1 MKIAVYSG
9 DYDGDIQATTDNQ
22 VFLRCRYDNLPI
34 TYSKSNVKKKKIKES
49 NLYKAD
55 LDSFNTDIGGITNY
69 STSFYDVLNKYY
81 DLLIQE
87 PNNEYYKKCYDEII
101 ERLKITRKQ
110 QGNAIDRAKGIKA
123 DKYPS
128 TWINRQKITPED
140 SLDVIKQKN
149 FLNDIC
155 GDKKPYFFKYR
166 YMNSNH
172 KHNEYKIS
180 RENYCYSTFKK
191 HLKEVLT
198 TPLEQLSE
206 EEKEFIDI
214 YYKYVPLIDYNSPM
228 NKICHYMEDNLKE
241 LKQITR
247 LKTPIEVI
255 DLMRTQVITSEEK
268 IDKIKELCRMY
279 FEKRTE
285 LKKCQKTQDNKTLTN
300 EDFST
305 IEQYAKHL
313 REVAFEFFG
322 DTEDIANTV
331 IETCYI
337 RNYRQSKSF
346 AWNVFGKYI
355 VQNIVRN
362 SNSIT
367 TIPVKSEFGEIDYL
381 YNKYKEVEVDLSDNI

>member
-1 MKIAVYSG
+1 
-9 DYDGDIQATTDNQ
+9 
-22 VFLRCRYDNLPI
+22 
-34 TYSKSNVKKKKIKES
+34 
-49 NLYKAD
+49 
-55 LDSFNTDIGGITNY
+55 
-69 STSFYDVLNKYY
+69 
-81 DLLIQE
+81 
-87 PNNEYYKKCYDEII
+87 
-101 ERLKITRKQ
+101 
-110 QGNAIDRAKGIKA
+110 
-123 DKYPS
+123 
-128 TWINRQKITPED
+128 
-140 SLDVIKQKN
+140 
-149 FLNDIC
+149 
-155 GDKKPYFFKYR
+155 
-166 YMNSNH
+166 
-172 KHNEYKIS
+172 
-180 RENYCYSTFKK
+180 
-191 HLKEVLT
+191 
-198 TPLEQLSE
+198 
-206 EEKEFIDI
+206 
-214 YYKYVPLIDYNSPM
+214 
-228 NKICHYMEDNLKE
+228 MEDNLKE